1 MEEEEIED
9 EDEHSDANILLLLSA
24 SKMSVSGGKAK
35 VLKAK
40 SPSKRALKLLIKE
53 AEAEQDNIDSGLTST
68 STSPH
73 KKQKF
78 KRIMKQFVSS
88 ISNAPPGVQESGS
101 RIQNVEI
108 SLWSPGGLVL
118 KTECQ
123 KNPVDVDYLSPRPES
138 EILRLFLRIITLII
152 QYVNVIIALYLHAD
166 RRRSLH

>member
-1 MEEEEIED
+1 VEEEEIED

-24 SKMSVSGGKAK
+24 SKMTVGGGKAK

-53 AEAEQDNIDSGLTST
+53 AEAEQDNIDSGVTST
-68 STSPH
+68 AISPL

-101 RIQNVEI
+101 RMQNVEV
-108 SLWSPGGLVL
+108 SLWSPGGLIP
-118 KTECQ
+118 KTECP
-123 KNPVDVDYLSPRPES
+123 KNPIDVDYLSPRPES
-138 EILRLFLRIITLII
+138 EISVLFSYFDIDFLT
-152 QYVNVIIALYLHAD
+152 
-166 RRRSLH
+166 

>member
-1 MEEEEIED
+1 MKARRSSVKKTKVKKIVEEEEID
-9 EDEHSDANILLLLSA
+9 YEDEHSDANILLLLSA
-24 SKMSVSGGKAK
+24 SKMSVGGGKAK
-35 VLKAK
+35 VLKVK

-53 AEAEQDNIDSGLTST
+53 AEAEQDNLDSGLTST

-88 ISNAPPGVQESGS
+88 ISNAPSGVPESGS

-118 KTECQ
+118 KTEHP

-138 EILRLFLRIITLII
+138 EIFLLIFKF
-152 QYVNVIIALYLHAD
+152 VFL
-166 RRRSLH
+166 